1 MAGSPNLSTYHLL
14 KSLPFQIPL
23 HQTFSGSIPYGKEW
37 ELPPGG
43 GVSWVIFKTP
53 KITGTDQV
61 AIMDNGVNEQ
71 LFAYLFFA
79 AMH

>member
-1 MAGSPNLSTYHLL
+1 MGTT
-14 KSLPFQIPL
+14 PL
-23 HQTFSGSIPYGKEW
+23 GE
-37 ELPPGG
+37 

-53 KITGTDQV
+53 KIAGIDQV

>member
-1 MAGSPNLSTYHLL
+1 MAMNGNY
-14 KSLPFQIPL
+14 
-23 HQTFSGSIPYGKEW
+23 
-37 ELPPGG
+37 PPGA

-53 KITGTDQV
+53 KITGIDQV

>member
-1 MAGSPNLSTYHLL
+1 MAKNGNYA
-14 KSLPFQIPL
+14 
-23 HQTFSGSIPYGKEW
+23 
-37 ELPPGG
+37 PGG
-43 GVSWVIFKTP
+43 GVSWVIFKTL